1 MSTYYITLKKVRATE
16 VNVHA
21 GFYSTGIP
29 ALTAVCGMTHAL
41 QLRCAKLSPV
51 ADQFGFDDDDQSLS
65 FTGTALSI
73 VEHRVAPGP
82 AKRKNALASDASNA
96 ALAASF
102 AYDPL
107 ADLTFELVLEA
118 QTDGTRGSLE
128 SFLQSENFRIALN
141 SLRLSGGA
149 LSWNGDA
156 KVFLNAQDAIGH
168 LDSRGFIV
176 QDEYVTLEDDLKS
189 EPDVL
194 EALIARVARPNIAN
208 RNSQK
213 DGKPSDSTV
222 AGESAG
228 TGGKA
233 EAAESDSVDSAV
245 NEANT
250 DAETA
255 QDAPENVYKPIYVPL
270 AIGFQSLTP
279 LVVHPRAKKGYEHRF
294 VEPVL
299 SLGRLRL
306 VASVKRRLKEERPGL
321 FWAHQLPK
329 DGAYLV
335 RAH

>member
-1 MSTYYITLKKVRATE
+1 MSTYFVTLKNIRATE

-41 QLRCAKLSPV
+41 QLRCAKLSPG
-51 ADQFGFDDDDQSLS
+51 ADEFGFDDDEQSLS

-82 AKRKNALASDASNA
+82 AKRKNSLAGDATNA

-107 ADLTFELVLEA
+107 ADLTFELVLEVE
-118 QTDGTRGSLE
+118 TDGTRGSLE
-128 SFLQSENFRIALN
+128 SFIQSEDFRIAVN

-149 LSWNGDA
+149 LSWNGHA
-156 KVFLNAQDAIGH
+156 KVFMNAQDAIGH

-176 QDEYVTLEDDLKS
+176 QDEYTTLENDLKS
-189 EPDVL
+189 EPDLL

-213 DGKPSDSTV
+213 DGKS
-222 AGESAG
+222 
-228 TGGKA
+228 
-233 EAAESDSVDSAV
+233 EAAEDDSGDSAA

-250 DAETA
+250 DAGTA
-255 QDAPENVYKPIYVPL
+255 HDAPENIYKPMYVPL

-279 LVVHPRAKKGYEHRF
+279 LAAHPRAKKGYEHRF

-321 FWAHQLPK
+321 FWAHELPK
-329 DGAYLV
+329 DDAYLV